1 MMQRIQR
8 VLASVVGLIALG
20 LQARAAGRLPD
31 GHRTRV
37 QARIRAGE
45 RPR

>member
-8 VLASVVGLIALG
+8 VLASVAGLIALG

-31 GHRTRV
+31 ADRTRV